1 MYKVDVR
8 VDGKEAAATERRR
21 IQEYQ
26 RQSRIFNAKQRLIGV
41 RVAIMAKRCFSP
53 YQTAPIDPLY
63 TSTFFYVC
71 SYCSV
76 GCVLRVCVQV
86 DTKALDEQVSEKKTR
101 ESIEHQRDEAFGKCT
116 DC

>member
-41 RVAIMAKRCFSP
+41 RVAASEP
-53 YQTAPIDPLY
+53 
-63 TSTFFYVC
+63 STFQTRYEWTMSIPSMSPLTHMPVC
-71 SYCSV
+71 LL
-76 GCVLRVCVQV
+76 LRGVCIP
-86 DTKALDEQVSEKKTR
+86 ALVWMCAGRCEGHRGAGFREEDER
-101 ESIEHQRDEAFGKCT
+101 EH
-116 DC
+116 